1 MATLACALPR
11 KRVGLVWCPD
21 LRSAL
26 RNPHSVLPMSV
37 VYFRR
42 YRMEYDL
49 AAPLF
54 PEPEAPPGYSLVPWN
69 DRLLDAHAET
79 KYRAFKWEMD
89 ANVFPCLG
97 ERDGCRRLMHEIACR
112 AGFVAEATWLLQC
125 QRPGDRKP
133 ELCGTIQGVADM
145 GLGSIQNVG
154 ITPAHRGRG
163 LGSLLL
169 WHSLAGFK
177 RAGID
182 RVYLEVSA
190 DNTGACRLYQRVGFR
205 RTKVVYKASEVAFAE
220 W

>member
-1 MATLACALPR
+1 M
-11 KRVGLVWCPD
+11 G
-21 LRSAL
+21 
-26 RNPHSVLPMSV
+26 V

-49 AAPLF
+49 AGPLF
-54 PEPEAPPGYSLVPWN
+54 PQPMTPAGYSLLPWE
-69 DRLLDAHAET
+69 DRLLEAHAET
-79 KYRAFKWEMD
+79 KYRSFKWEMD

-97 ERDGCRRLMHEIACR
+97 ARDGCRRLMTEIVR
-112 AGFVAEATWLLQC
+112 RPGFVAEATWLLAWQSPG
-125 QRPGDRKP
+125 QRRP
-133 ELCGTIQGVADM
+133 ELCGTIQGVADT

-154 ITPAHRGRG
+154 ITPPHRCRG
-163 LGSLLL
+163 LGTVLL
-169 WHSLAGFK
+169 WHSLAGFQ

-190 DNTGACRLYQRVGFR
+190 DNSGACRLYERLGFR

>member
-1 MATLACALPR
+1 M
-11 KRVGLVWCPD
+11 G
-21 LRSAL
+21 
-26 RNPHSVLPMSV
+26 V
-37 VYFRR
+37 VYFKRF
-42 YRMEYDL
+42 RMEYDL

-54 PEPEAPPGYSLVPWN
+54 QEPGVPADYSLLPWD

-79 KYRAFKWEMD
+79 KYRSFKWEMD

-97 ERDGCRRLMHEIACR
+97 ERDGCRRLMNEIACR
-112 AGFVAEATWLLQC
+112 AGFVPQATWLLQFLPAG
-125 QRPGDRKP
+125 QRRA
-133 ELCGTIQGVADM
+133 ELCGTIQGVADT

-154 ITPAHRGRG
+154 ITPQHRGRG
-163 LGSLLL
+163 LGSVLM

-190 DNTGACRLYQRVGFR
+190 DNSGACRLYERLGFR

>member
-1 MATLACALPR
+1 
-11 KRVGLVWCPD
+11 
-21 LRSAL
+21 
-26 RNPHSVLPMSV
+26 MSV
-37 VYFRR
+37 VYFKRF
-42 YRMEYDL
+42 RMEYDL
-49 AAPLF
+49 AGPLF
-54 PEPEAPPGYSLVPWN
+54 AEPEVPPGYALAAWD
-69 DRLLDAHAET
+69 DRLLEAHAEA

-97 ERDGCRRLMHEIACR
+97 ERDGCRRLMAEIVR
-112 AGFVAEATWLLQC
+112 RPGFVPQATWLLEWTPAG
-125 QRPGDRKP
+125 QRRA
-133 ELCGTIQGVADM
+133 ELCGTIQGVSDT

-163 LGSLLL
+163 LGSVLL

-190 DNTGACRLYQRVGFR
+190 DNSGACRLYERIGFR

-220 W
+220 WQV

>member
-1 MATLACALPR
+1 MT
-11 KRVGLVWCPD
+11 
-21 LRSAL
+21 
-26 RNPHSVLPMSV
+26 V
-37 VYFRR
+37 VYFKRF
-42 YRMEYDL
+42 RMEYDL
-49 AAPLF
+49 AALLF
-54 PEPEAPPGYSLVPWN
+54 AEPELPSGYSLLPWS
-69 DRLLDAHAET
+69 DRLLDAHADT

-97 ERDGCRRLMHEIACR
+97 ERDGCRRLMTEIVR
-112 AGFVAEATWLLQC
+112 RPGFVAEATWLLEWAPPSFPNGG
-125 QRPGDRKP
+125 RRK
-133 ELCGTIQGVADM
+133 ELCGTIQGVADT

-169 WHSLAGFK
+169 WHSLTGFK

-190 DNTGACRLYQRVGFR
+190 DNCGACRLYERIGFR

>member
-1 MATLACALPR
+1 M
-11 KRVGLVWCPD
+11 G
-21 LRSAL
+21 
-26 RNPHSVLPMSV
+26 V

-54 PEPEAPPGYSLVPWN
+54 PEPTPPPDYSLLPWE
-69 DRLLDAHAET
+69 DRLLEAHAET
-79 KYRAFKWEMD
+79 KYRSFKWEMD

-97 ERDGCRRLMHEIACR
+97 ARDGCRRLMTEIVR
-112 AGFVAEATWLLQC
+112 RPGFVAEATWLLAWQP
-125 QRPGDRKP
+125 PGQRKP
-133 ELCGTIQGVADM
+133 ELCGTIQGVSDT

-163 LGSLLL
+163 LGTVLL

-177 RAGID
+177 RAGIE

-190 DNTGACRLYQRVGFR
+190 DNSGACRLYERCGFR